1 MVLMIKTLNMRII
14 VVRIMREMQALNR
27 ETLKLMREMYAL
39 IIETMK
45 IMKEVQE

>member
-1 MVLMIKTLNMRII
+1 MVLMTLNMRII

-39 IIETMK
+39 IIEIVR
-45 IMKEVQE
+45 IMKEVR